1 MDFLNKIE
9 DRLLSELEELSI
21 KMQSGEPLSHDCLDD
36 IKDMSEALN
45 NFSTYTAMRESGFS
59 RAGGYSYAMD
69 NGMSSRPMRDSRG
82 RYSRNSGYSR
92 NNRMMDD
99 WGREPYGMY

>member
-9 DRLLSELEELSI
+9 DRLLSELEEISTKI
-21 KMQSGEPLSHDCLDD
+21 QGGEPLSHDCLDD

-59 RAGGYSYAMD
+59 QNSGYAMD
-69 NGMSSRPMRDSRG
+69 GMSSRGQMRDSRG